1 MKRRMRRGQK
11 FAATLLALFMLSTG
25 SGCVT
30 TEGWHGI
37 VDESVG
43 TVVFAILDLTVIQP
57 LSCQLGQDCS

>member
-1 MKRRMRRGQK
+1 MRRGHK
-11 FAATLLALFMLSTG
+11 CAATALALFMLSTG

-43 TVVFAILDLTVIQP
+43 TVVSAILDVAVIQP
-57 LSCQLGQDCS
+57 LSCQFGQDCS